1 MDRPQIVELI
11 RSCLEAVNRERP
23 AGERVVVDERTP
35 LLGDG
40 SPFDSLEFVSFSTD
54 LESRLAKST
63 GRDFALV
70 AAALSAEDHPFE
82 DVTRLADH
90 IERRLRG

>member
-1 MDRPQIVELI
+1 MDRANIVDLI
-11 RSCLEAVNRERP
+11 RSCLDSINRERP
-23 AGERVVVDERTP
+23 AGQQVEIDEHTL
-35 LLGDG
+35 LLGED

-82 DVTRLADH
+82 DVGRLADH
-90 IERRLRG
+90 IERRLLG

>member
-1 MDRPQIVELI
+1 MDRVQIVDLI
-11 RSCLEAVNRERP
+11 LSCLEAVNRERP
-23 AGERVVVDERTP
+23 AGERVVVNESTL

-54 LESRLAKST
+54 LESQLAKST

-70 AAALSAEDHPFE
+70 AGALSAEDHPFE
-82 DVTRLADH
+82 DVARLADH